1 MAFGIPTL
9 YTITTKLPFTLSYK
23 IYDIEQNGKPKL
35 EEIIKIISKAR
46 AMASARSTDM
56 AYNTSTKNII
66 STQLTF
72 PINPVLTVAAPSA
85 ATPVAPASPTT
96 ITHRCSSKASGRM
109 YPNHGDMMV
118 SANHTTLGEFKSDC
132 IGLTNPDCRVCKHVE
147 ATGNHRSGLQG

>member
-9 YTITTKLPFTLSYK
+9 YTITSKLPFTLSYK

-35 EEIIKIISKAR
+35 EEIIKIFSKAR

-72 PINPVLTVAAPSA
+72 PVNPVLTVAAPSA
-85 ATPVAPASPTT
+85 ATPVAPSASPTT
-96 ITHRCSSKASGRM
+96 IAHRCSSEADLCRASGRM
-109 YPNHGDMMV
+109 YPNH
-118 SANHTTLGEFKSDC
+118 TTLGEFKADG
-132 IGLTNPDCRVCKHVE
+132 IGRTNPDCRVCKHFGQQWTSNTE
-147 ATGNHRSGLQG
+147 NKS